1 MHRCCLEKWLTVNSL
16 LEPNEE
22 LDNVGVRS
30 IECEI

>member
-1 MHRCCLEKWLTVNSL
+1 MHRCCLEKWVNVNSL